1 MSEKRYLEIT
11 GYHGTTPDRAKEI
24 LDKGFRVNEGE
35 EDWVG
40 SGIYF
45 FIDGISSAKDMAAD
59 WSCFRN
65 RIDKPCILYCSIKA
79 DYKNVLDLRLEAHA
93 KQFNYHR
100 NLFIEQNT
108 EKLKHR
114 RDLSIKKRKDI
125 RLDDAIITRS
135 IFRNMEKSLI
145 IHNLYIKTKTL
156 RHLEMESSYPTT
168 TVCCV
173 GQIDM
178 IKSIEVLVDC

>member
-1 MSEKRYLEIT
+1 MSEKRYLELT

-40 SGIYF
+40 NGIYF

-65 RIDKPCILYCSIKA
+65 GIDKPCILFCRIKA
-79 DYKNVLDLRLEAHA
+79 DYESVLDLRIEAHA
-93 KQFNYHR
+93 KQFNYYR
-100 NLFIEQNT
+100 NVFIEQNT
-108 EKLKHR
+108 ENLKNR

-125 RLDDAIITRS
+125 RVDDAIVTRS
-135 IFRNMEKSLI
+135 IFKEMKKSLI
-145 IHNLYIKTKTL
+145 IHNLYIKTKPL

-168 TVCCV
+168 TVCCA

-178 IKSIEVLVDC
+178 IKSIELLNDY